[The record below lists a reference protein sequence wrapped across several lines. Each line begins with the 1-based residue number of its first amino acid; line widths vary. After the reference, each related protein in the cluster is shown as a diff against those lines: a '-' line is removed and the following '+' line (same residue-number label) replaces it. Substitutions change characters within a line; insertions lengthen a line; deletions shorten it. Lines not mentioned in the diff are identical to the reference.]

1 MSNAS
6 VTPASE
12 PAAGTTPAGVVM
24 SHRQIL
30 FIIFGLMS
38 GMFLAS
44 LDQTIVGTAIR
55 TISDD
60 LHGLSEQAWVTTAY
74 LITSTISTPILGKL
88 SDIFGR
94 RPVFLSAIVIFLVGS
109 LLSGTA
115 WSMYSLA
122 AFRAVQGIGAG
133 GLMSLALTVMGD
145 ILAPRERAKYQG
157 YFLAV
162 FGTSSVIG
170 PLVGGL
176 FAGADQILWI
186 TGWRWV
192 FLVNLP
198 IGVVSLFMVTR
209 FLHLPKRHGSA
220 VIDWWGASAVILALV
235 PGLIVAEQ
243 GRDWGWGSPA
253 SIACYVLSVIGVIG
267 FLLAELRMGE
277 NALIPLRL
285 FRNGTFAMSTVLGVL
300 VGFGMFGALL
310 TIPLYLQIVQG
321 VTPTQSGFLMLPM
334 VLGMMTASIASG
346 QLIARTGRYKIFPIT
361 GTAILLAAFFYFTF
375 ITAGRPIWW
384 PMIGMF
390 GVGLG
395 LGQLMQT
402 LTIASQNSVDIRY
415 MGVATSSSTFFRQ
428 IGGTVGTAVLLSV
441 LFSTIPTS
449 ITSAMQ
455 DKATLTSA
463 LDAALNPAVASA
475 PQNRPIMHQ
484 IWDKITT
491 PVKSNVDAGLGTAT
505 TELKSAV
512 KTGVTQKV
520 TAGVKQAVTAQVTAA
535 VAAEVKAG
543 ALPAAAQASVVK
555 QQVAAAL
562 PTALQQ
568 VPTQVDK
575 ALPTA
580 TSAALATAASK
591 AHATVVNGRLT
602 VDWSNAADRR
612 YYVDKVVPTIR
623 AKLAKGST
631 AGTAGGAFDGDTS
644 FLTKADRALKEP
656 FLVGFSNG
664 MVTVFWVGLVVVAI
678 AFLLSWFLKA
688 TPLRAKS
695 ALQEAA
701 DRAHE
706 GGAMVAPGGAE
717 QELPDGAG
725 RPSDLAG
732 ARARTAEPGAAGA
745 VG

>member
-1 MSNAS
+1 
-6 VTPASE
+6 
-12 PAAGTTPAGVVM
+12 M
-24 SHRQIL
+24 SHQQIL

-60 LHGLSEQAWVTTAY
+60 LHGLSQQAWVTTAY

-94 RPVFLSAIVIFLVGS
+94 RPIFLTAIVVFLIGS

-198 IGVVSLFMVTR
+198 IGAFSLFMVTR

-220 VIDWWGASAVILALV
+220 VIDWFGAVFVIMALV
-235 PGLIVAEQ
+235 PGLVVAEQ
-243 GRDWGWGSPA
+243 GRSWGWGSPG
-253 SIACYVLSVIGVIG
+253 SVACYVLAGAGVIA
-267 FLLAELRMGE
+267 FVITERRMGE

-285 FRNGTFAMSTVLGVL
+285 FRNATFSMATLLGVL

-310 TIPLYLQIVQG
+310 TIPLYLQLVQG
-321 VTPTQSGFLMLPM
+321 ATPTQSGFLMLPM
-334 VLGMMTASIASG
+334 VLGMMIASITSG
-346 QLIARTGRYKIFPIT
+346 QLIARTGRYKVFPIT
-361 GTAILLAAFFYFTF
+361 GTGLMALAFFYMTF
-375 ITAGRPIWW
+375 VTADRPIWW

-390 GVGLG
+390 GIGLG

-402 LTIASQNSVDIRY
+402 LTIASQNSVDVRY

-441 LFSTIPTS
+441 LFSRIPDTIAGAFKNKQLVTD
-449 ITSAMQ
+449 A
-455 DKATLTSA
+455 LT
-463 LDAALNPAVASA
+463 AASNPAVASDPKNA
-475 PQNRPIMHQ
+475 GIMKIYRPILEAIQ
-484 IWDKITT
+484 SGRT
-491 PVKSNVDAGLGTAT
+491 PGAT
-505 TELKSAV
+505 
-512 KTGVTQKV
+512 GN
-520 TAGVKQAVTAQVTAA
+520 
-535 VAAEVKAG
+535 
-543 ALPAAAQASVVK
+543 
-555 QQVAAAL
+555 
-562 PTALQQ
+562 
-568 VPTQVDK
+568 
-575 ALPTA
+575 A
-580 TSAALATAASK
+580 TNSL
-591 AHATVVNGRLT
+591 N
-602 VDWSNAADRR
+602 
-612 YYVDKVVPTIR
+612 
-623 AKLAKGST
+623 
-631 AGTAGGAFDGDTS
+631 GDTS
-644 FLTKADRALKEP
+644 FLTSATKALKEP
-656 FLVGFSNG
+656 FLVGFSNA
-664 MVTVFWVGLVVVAI
+664 MVTVFWVGLVVVVV

-688 TPLRAKS
+688 PPLRAKS

-706 GGAMVAPGGAE
+706 GGAMVAPGGEEQAQPDAQGKPAE
-717 QELPDGAG
+717 VTGSRTRSAEHGAPGPAGAG
-725 RPSDLAG
+725 G
-732 ARARTAEPGAAGA
+732 
-745 VG
+745 

>member
-1 MSNAS
+1 MSSTSATSAS
-6 VTPASE
+6 PASPGE
-12 PAAGTTPAGVVM
+12 SPAGVVM
-24 SHRQIL
+24 THRQIL
-30 FIIFGLMS
+30 YIIFGLMS

-94 RPVFLSAIVIFLVGS
+94 RPIFLSAIVIFLIGS

-192 FLVNLP
+192 FLLNLP
-198 IGVVSLFMVTR
+198 IGVVSLVMVTR

-220 VIDWWGASAVILALV
+220 VIDWFGAAFVIVALV
-235 PGLIVAEQ
+235 PGLVVAEQ
-243 GRDWGWGSPA
+243 GRIWGWGAPG
-253 SIACYVLSVIGVIG
+253 SIACYVIAGIGVVG
-267 FLLAELRMGE
+267 FVLTEMRMGE
-277 NALIPLRL
+277 NALIPLKL
-285 FRNGTFAMSTVLGVL
+285 FKNPTFSMATVLGVL

-310 TIPLYLQIVQG
+310 TIPLYLQLVQG
-321 VTPTQSGFLMLPM
+321 ATPTQSGFLMLPM
-334 VLGMMTASIASG
+334 VLGMMTASIVSG
-346 QLIARTGRYKIFPIT
+346 QLISRTGRYKIFPIT
-361 GTAILLAAFFYFTF
+361 GTGILLLAFFYMTF
-375 ITAGRPIWW
+375 VTADRPWW
-384 PMIGMF
+384 WATIGMF
-390 GVGLG
+390 GIGLG

-402 LTIASQNSVDIRY
+402 LTIASQNSVDTRY

-441 LFSTIPTS
+441 LFSRVPDTIAT
-449 ITSAMQ
+449 AFK
-455 DKATLTSA
+455 DKTLVT
-463 LDAALNPAVASA
+463 AALKAASTPSIADA
-475 PQNRPIMHQ
+475 PQNAGIMKIYRPILQ
-484 IWDKITT
+484 AIQSGGR
-491 PVKSNVDAGLGTAT
+491 PS
-505 TELKSAV
+505 
-512 KTGVTQKV
+512 TG
-520 TAGVKQAVTAQVTAA
+520 G
-535 VAAEVKAG
+535 G
-543 ALPAAAQASVVK
+543 G
-555 QQVAAAL
+555 
-562 PTALQQ
+562 
-568 VPTQVDK
+568 
-575 ALPTA
+575 
-580 TSAALATAASK
+580 ATA
-591 AHATVVNGRLT
+591 
-602 VDWSNAADRR
+602 
-612 YYVDKVVPTIR
+612 
-623 AKLAKGST
+623 
-631 AGTAGGAFDGDTS
+631 AFDGDTS
-644 FLTKADRALKEP
+644 FLTHATRALKEP
-656 FLVGFSNG
+656 FLVGFSNA
-664 MVTVFWVGLVVVAI
+664 MVSVFWAGLVVVAV
-678 AFLLSWFLKA
+678 AFVLSWFLKA

-706 GGAMVAPGGAE
+706 GGAMVAPGAAE
-717 QELPDGAG
+717 QELPVPAG
-725 RPSDLAG
+725 RASDLAG
-732 ARARTAEPGAAGA
+732 TRARTADPDAAG
-745 VG
+745 